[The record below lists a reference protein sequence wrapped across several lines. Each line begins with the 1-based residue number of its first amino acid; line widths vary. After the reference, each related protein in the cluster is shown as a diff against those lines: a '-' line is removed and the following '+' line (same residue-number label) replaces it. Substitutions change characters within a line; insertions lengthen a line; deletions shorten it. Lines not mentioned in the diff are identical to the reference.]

1 MHNAEQL
8 NVLSVTDLKAIAES
22 LLIPKTKISKLK
34 KGELVELILKQANN
48 NTSEGLNNTTTL
60 TPVDET
66 QKEHTHRAIEQI
78 SIESESTQQNLEDL
92 NDTKALNPE
101 MNQENAV
108 ANNDKKIRNRI
119 NKVVHKV
126 ATNSTPTA
134 EIKESTTQTVQNKET
149 IVEEKT
155 EEKILENKPF
165 EHKPNHNKHPKYPN
179 HQNGNNN
186 RNNNSESKNNEVV
199 EELSPIIEEEKKEIF
214 NIDLDGVIPGEG
226 VLEII
231 PEGYGFLR
239 SSDYNYLS
247 SPDDVYVSPG
257 QIKLIGLKTG
267 DTIVGTIRPP
277 KEGEKYFALL
287 KVDSINGKTPQ
298 EIRDRIPFDYLTPLF
313 PNEKLNLFQDERHL
327 TTRVVDLFTPIG
339 KGQRGMIVA
348 QPKVGKTMLLK
359 DVANAIAKNHPEV
372 YLIVL
377 LIDERPEEVT
387 DMQRSVNA
395 EVVASTFDEPADRHV
410 KVSNIV
416 LQKAKR
422 LVECG
427 HDVVILLDSIT
438 RLARAY
444 NTVAPSSGKVLS
456 GGVEANAL
464 HKPKQFFGAARN
476 IENGGSLTIVATAL
490 IETGSKMD
498 EVIFEEFKGTGNM
511 ELQLDRKLANKRIFP
526 AIDVTSS
533 STRRDDL
540 LLDKDTLSKMWILRN
555 HLADM
560 TSEEAMKFLLNQM
573 KGTRSNEEF
582 LLMMNR

>member
-239 SSDYNYLS
+239 S
-247 SPDDVYVSPG
+247 
-257 QIKLIGLKTG
+257 
-267 DTIVGTIRPP
+267 
-277 KEGEKYFALL
+277 
-287 KVDSINGKTPQ
+287 
-298 EIRDRIPFDYLTPLF
+298 
-313 PNEKLNLFQDERHL
+313 
-327 TTRVVDLFTPIG
+327 
-339 KGQRGMIVA
+339 
-348 QPKVGKTMLLK
+348 
-359 DVANAIAKNHPEV
+359 
-372 YLIVL
+372 
-377 LIDERPEEVT
+377 
-387 DMQRSVNA
+387 
-395 EVVASTFDEPADRHV
+395 
-410 KVSNIV
+410 
-416 LQKAKR
+416 
-422 LVECG
+422 
-427 HDVVILLDSIT
+427 
-438 RLARAY
+438 
-444 NTVAPSSGKVLS
+444 
-456 GGVEANAL
+456 
-464 HKPKQFFGAARN
+464 
-476 IENGGSLTIVATAL
+476 
-490 IETGSKMD
+490 
-498 EVIFEEFKGTGNM
+498 
-511 ELQLDRKLANKRIFP
+511 
-526 AIDVTSS
+526 
-533 STRRDDL
+533 
-540 LLDKDTLSKMWILRN
+540 
-555 HLADM
+555 
-560 TSEEAMKFLLNQM
+560 
-573 KGTRSNEEF
+573 
-582 LLMMNR
+582 